1 VIDDAVRLRL
11 LGVHDEATIRS
22 SGCLVWL
29 ARIWLSRSLVRRIS
43 FAWIAM
49 SEAWPCVPPQ
59 GWWIRMRE
67 FGSAKRLSGV
77 PAASSTAPMEAA
89 WPTQIV

>member
-1 VIDDAVRLRL
+1 M
-11 LGVHDEATIRS
+11 
-22 SGCLVWL
+22 
-29 ARIWLSRSLVRRIS
+29 RRIS
-43 FAWIAM
+43 LAWMAM

-67 FGSAKRLSGV
+67 LGSAKRLPFV

-89 WPTQIV
+89 WPTQMVCTSGRTSCIVS